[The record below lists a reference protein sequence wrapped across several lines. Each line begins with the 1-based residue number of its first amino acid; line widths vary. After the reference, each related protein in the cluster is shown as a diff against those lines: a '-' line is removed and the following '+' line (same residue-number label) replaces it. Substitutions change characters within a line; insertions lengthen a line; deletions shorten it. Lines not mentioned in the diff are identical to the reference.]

1 MCKLFDIATAI
12 YYTVIDTPQRKSTGT
27 VSLIQNLHGTENQ
40 EQKLD
45 EHYWA
50 QIDDYEERHR
60 EAAFA
65 LNGTTVTN
73 TGKEEKKEERRH
85 RNLLF
90 L

>member
-1 MCKLFDIATAI
+1 MI
-12 YYTVIDTPQRKSTGT
+12 YYTVINTSQRKNTNT
-27 VSLIQNLHGTENQ
+27 VSLTQSLHGTENQ
-40 EQKLD
+40 AQELD

-50 QIDDYEERHR
+50 LINDYEERHR

-73 TGKEEKKEERRH
+73 TVKEEEKEERKNC
-85 RNLLF
+85 NLLF

>member
-1 MCKLFDIATAI
+1 MI
-12 YYTVIDTPQRKSTGT
+12 YYTVIDTPQRKNADT
-27 VSLIQNLHGTENQ
+27 VSLTQSLHGTENQ
-40 EQKLD
+40 EQELD

-50 QIDDYEERHR
+50 LIDDHEERHQ

-73 TGKEEKKEERRH
+73 TAKEEEKEERKH
-85 RNLLF
+85 CNLLF